1 MTKIYEAFEEEA
13 KGLDISELMGD
24 MSTMLDAYNQDK
36 GYTPN
41 VHDELRV
48 RNLML
53 ALKYTEKEM
62 DRLTLLKSAVMADWD
77 KRIAAKKKDIEG
89 IKGLVDNY
97 IRNVNQGK
105 KLSLDV
111 GTATMKKQAHK
122 IKLKGDA
129 EQQAREFLN
138 HHQMLEA
145 YLKPAPLDATLLQ
158 NAYMNQFNQQVEQEA
173 ANRIEKEKEEKG
185 KITKKREKEIHL
197 EVEEEMKPRFAQTL
211 PDFFEYIPEERK
223 LSITMK

>member
-13 KGLDISELMGD
+13 KSLNISELMGD
-24 MSTMLDAYNQDK
+24 MSSMLDSYNQEK
-36 GYTPN
+36 GYTPT

-53 ALKYTEKEM
+53 AYKYTEKEM
-62 DRLTLLKSAVMADWD
+62 DRLTLLKAAVMADWD
-77 KRIAAKKKDIEG
+77 KRIQAKKKDMEG

-111 GTATMKKQAHK
+111 GTVTMKKQGHK
-122 IKLKGDA
+122 VKLKGDA
-129 EQQAREFLN
+129 EAQAREFLN
-138 HHQMLEA
+138 HHKLLES
-145 YLKPAPLDATLLQ
+145 YLKPAPLDVTLLQ
-158 NAYMNQFNQQVEQEA
+158 NAYMHQFNQQVEQEA
-173 ANRIEKEKEEKG
+173 AKRIEKEKEEKG
-185 KITKKREKEIHL
+185 KITKKREKEIAL
-197 EVEEEMKPRFAQTL
+197 AVEEEMKPGFIESL
-211 PDFFEYIPEERK
+211 PDFFDYIPEEQK